1 MTEDLGRHLA
11 DYLAL
16 RRSMGHKLDDAA
28 RLLPGLVAHCADTG
42 IESLT
47 VEVML
52 AWAQQPAA
60 PAGST
65 VHPRRMTAARG
76 FARYLSG
83 IDPATC
89 VPPAGLISCRR
100 PRTTP
105 HIYSDAEVAALLAVI
120 PAVIASPFKART
132 YAMVIGLLACTG
144 MRIGEVIALH
154 DTDIDEGAC
163 TMLVRESKF
172 GKSRLVP
179 VHATTMNAID
189 AYRAERGRVLP
200 IRRDRNLLL
209 SNAGTALIYT
219 QVGFEFR
226 RMLAS
231 AGVGMPARRRPR
243 LHDFRHTFAVRT
255 LTDWYARG
263 DDVAT
268 RLPVLSTYL
277 GHRDPR
283 STYWYLTA
291 TPELLGHAAGM
302 LAAHGQEA

>member
-1 MTEDLGRHLA
+1 MSQDLGPHLS

-16 RRSMGHKLDDAA
+16 RRSMGHRLDDAA
-28 RLLPGLVAHCADTG
+28 RLLPGLVTFCAEAG

-47 VEVML
+47 IEVML

-60 PAGST
+60 RPGST
-65 VHPRRMTAARG
+65 VHARRMTAARG

-83 IDPATC
+83 IDPATQ
-89 VPPAGLISCRR
+89 VPPAGLISNRR

-105 HIYSDAEVAALLAVI
+105 YIFTDAEVASLLAVI
-120 PAVIASPFKART
+120 PEVIASAFKACT
-132 YAMVIGLLACTG
+132 YRMVIGLLACTG
-144 MRIGEVIALH
+144 MRIGEVLGLH
-154 DTDIDEGAC
+154 DTDIDEGAR
-163 TMLVRESKF
+163 TLLVRESKF

-179 VHATTMNAID
+179 VHATTVDAID
-189 AYRAERGRVLP
+189 AYRVERDRMLP
-200 IRRDRNLLL
+200 VRRDRNLLV
-209 SNAGTALIYT
+209 SNAGTAVFYT

-226 RMLAS
+226 RMLDAS
-231 AGVGMPARRRPR
+231 GVGAAARRRPR

-255 LTDWYARG
+255 LTDWYANG
-263 DDVAT
+263 DDVAI

-302 LAAHGQEA
+302 LAEHGVQR

>member
-1 MTEDLGRHLA
+1 MTEDLSRHLA

-28 RLLPGLVAHCADTG
+28 RLLPGLVDYCADAG
-42 IESLT
+42 VDSLT
-47 VEVML
+47 VEMML
-52 AWAQQPAA
+52 AWAQRPAA
-60 PAGST
+60 RPGSS
-65 VHPRRMTAARG
+65 VHARRMTAARG

-83 IDPATC
+83 IDPGTQ
-89 VPPAGLISCRR
+89 VPPAGLISGRR

-105 HIYSDAEVAALLAVI
+105 HIFTDAEVAALLAVI

-132 YAMVIGLLACTG
+132 YRMVIGLLACTG
-144 MRIGEVIALH
+144 MRIGEVLALH
-154 DTDIDEGAC
+154 DTDIDEGAR
-163 TMLVRESKF
+163 TLLVRESKF

-179 VHATTMNAID
+179 VHATTMTAIA
-189 AYRAERGRVLP
+189 AYRAERDRVLP
-200 IRRDRNLLL
+200 VRRDGNLLV
-209 SNAGTALIYT
+209 SNAGTAVFYS

-226 RMLAS
+226 RMLDAS
-231 AGVGMPARRRPR
+231 GVGAAARRRPR

-255 LTDWYARG
+255 LTDWYVNG
-263 DDVAT
+263 DDVAV

-291 TPELLGHAAGM
+291 TPELLAHAAGM
-302 LAAHGQEA
+302 LAHHGQDA

>member
-1 MTEDLGRHLA
+1 MTDDLSRHLS

-16 RRSMGHKLDDAA
+16 RRSMGHRLDDAA
-28 RLLPGLVAHCADTG
+28 RLLPGLVTHCADAG
-42 IESLT
+42 IASLT

-60 PAGST
+60 RPGSS
-65 VHPRRMTAARG
+65 VHARRMTAARG

-83 IDPATC
+83 IDPGTS
-89 VPPAGLISCRR
+89 VPPAGLISSRR

-105 HIYSDAEVAALLAVI
+105 HVFADAEVVALLAVI
-120 PAVIASPFKART
+120 PAVIASPFKSHT
-132 YAMVIGLLACTG
+132 YTLVIGLLACTG
-144 MRIGEVIALH
+144 MRIGEVIGLH
-154 DTDIDEGAC
+154 DTDIDAGAR
-163 TMLVRESKF
+163 TLLVRESKF

-179 VHATTMNAID
+179 VHATTMTAIT
-189 AYRAERGRVLP
+189 AYRGERDRALP
-200 IRRDRNLLL
+200 MRRDRNLLV
-209 SNAGTALIYT
+209 SNAGTALIYS
-219 QVGFEFR
+219 QVGLAFR
-226 RMLAS
+226 RMLDAS
-231 AGVGMPARRRPR
+231 GVGTAARRRPR

-255 LTDWYARG
+255 LTDWYAHG

-302 LAAHGQEA
+302 LDEHGQEA